1 MVKKEISIN
10 AWLDALK
17 KEWRFILLRHWH
29 IRMNAMPKKIA
40 VLVIAAFF
48 LLAGGANAVVAVH
61 EGESIQKVIDAATP
75 GETIEVYSGT
85 YEESIDIN
93 RPLNLKGIDSGSGM
107 PFVDADDGPAIVL
120 SADGITLEG
129 FSARSSSGW
138 GTDAGVLVISK
149 NNVIR
154 NNAASGNGNCGMVFL
169 ESHNNTIIGN
179 TVEGNHNEGLSLR
192 NSSYNLLEGNTA
204 SDNRYGIK
212 LQGSKENIIRGNSVA
227 GNRFDGIY
235 LEGSAKNIVE
245 HNYAEDNWGGIS
257 LDNSRDNIIRKND
270 ILGNEKGISLAYR
283 NSSGDV
289 KSEGKGVYI
298 SYNSQSSESR
308 GYANNTIYQN
318 NLSNR
323 ENAYDDGL
331 NRWDNGRV
339 GNNYNDFDEPSEGCD
354 GGKICD
360 KEYRISGGSSVDR
373 FPLAASTSPRAS
385 ESFGSGPGGEQLLPA
400 KHSFLPGSEMEVKFT
415 TPKGIEAWAGM
426 ASGNEIWG
434 DQHLGQNTSGNL
446 VFTAPDE
453 EGSYRLRMYDKNGTE
468 ILSFPFNVTV
478 PRITA
483 SPSPASTCE
492 KIYVS
497 FSGAPGLEEDWI
509 GMYRPGGTDAIS
521 RQQLS
526 GRQTGTL
533 AFSTTE
539 AGTYEFRMFESGG
552 SQPLVTSGT
561 VEVETRLGVKVI
573 AEPSRVSPGGTI
585 TVTFWG
591 APASGSGVL
600 GMYGIM
606 RPDKFHIE
614 KRRTGS
620 KSCGSMTFRA
630 PSQPGQYDFRMFA
643 DDINRPILGYS
654 NVVTVA

>member
-1 MVKKEISIN
+1 
-10 AWLDALK
+10 
-17 KEWRFILLRHWH
+17 
-29 IRMNAMPKKIA
+29 MPKKIA

-61 EGESIQKVIDAATP
+61 EGESIQKAIDAAVP

-85 YEESIDIN
+85 YEESIDVN
-93 RPLNLKGIDSGSGM
+93 KPLTLKGVDSGSGM
-107 PFVDADDGPAIVL
+107 PFVDVDDGPAIVL
-120 SADGITLEG
+120 SADGIILEG

-154 NNAASGNGNCGMVFL
+154 NNAASGNGNAGMVFL

-179 TVEGNHNEGLSLR
+179 TVEGNHNEGISLR

-204 SDNRYGIK
+204 NDNRYGIK
-212 LQGSKENIIRGNSVA
+212 LQNSKENTIRGNIVA
-227 GNRFDGIY
+227 GNSFDGIY
-235 LEGSAKNIVE
+235 LEASAKNIVE
-245 HNYAEDNWGGIS
+245 YNYAEDNWGGVS
-257 LDNSRDNIIRKND
+257 LDNSRDNIIRRND
-270 ILGNEKGISLAYR
+270 ILHNEKGISLAYR

-308 GYANNTIYQN
+308 GYANNTIFQN

-339 GNNYNDFDEPSEGCD
+339 GNNYSDFNDPSEGCE
-354 GGKICD
+354 GRKVCD

-373 FPLAASTSPRAS
+373 FPLVASAASASPVAS
-385 ESFGSGPGGEQLLPA
+385 GGSFGSGPGDAELLPA
-400 KHSFLPGSEMEVKFT
+400 KYSFMPGGEMRVKFT
-415 TPKGIEAWAGM
+415 APADIEAWASL
-426 ASGNEIWG
+426 AKGNETWD
-434 DQHLGQNTSGNL
+434 DQHLGRNTSGSI

-453 EGSYRLRMYDKNGTE
+453 EGSYILRMHDKNGTE

-483 SPSPASTCE
+483 SPSPANTCE

-497 FSGAPGLEEDWI
+497 YSGAPGLEKDWI

-521 RQQLS
+521 WQYLK
-526 GRQTGTL
+526 GRQSGTL

-539 AGTYEFRMFESGG
+539 AGHYEFRMFESGG
-552 SQPLVTSGT
+552 SEPLVTSSV
-561 VEVETRLGVKVI
+561 VEVETRMGVKVI

-614 KRRTGS
+614 KRRIGS

>member
-1 MVKKEISIN
+1 
-10 AWLDALK
+10 
-17 KEWRFILLRHWH
+17 
-29 IRMNAMPKKIA
+29 
-40 VLVIAAFF
+40 
-48 LLAGGANAVVAVH
+48 
-61 EGESIQKVIDAATP
+61 
-75 GETIEVYSGT
+75 
-85 YEESIDIN
+85 
-93 RPLNLKGIDSGSGM
+93 
-107 PFVDADDGPAIVL
+107 
-120 SADGITLEG
+120 
-129 FSARSSSGW
+129 
-138 GTDAGVLVISK
+138 
-149 NNVIR
+149 
-154 NNAASGNGNCGMVFL
+154 MVFL
-169 ESHNNTIIGN
+169 ESDNNTITGN
-179 TVEGNHNEGLSLR
+179 TAEGNRNEGLSLR
-192 NSSYNLLEGNTA
+192 NCSYNIMKGNTA
-204 SDNRYGIK
+204 NDNRYGIK
-212 LQGSKENIIRGNSVA
+212 LQNSQANLIRENIVT

-235 LEGSAKNIVE
+235 LDGSVKNTVE
-245 HNYAEDNWGGIS
+245 YNYAGDNWGGIS
-257 LDNSRDNIIRKND
+257 LDNSRDNIIRRND
-270 ILGNEKGISLAYR
+270 ILDNEKGINLAYR

-308 GYANNTIYQN
+308 GYANNTLYQN

-339 GNNYNDFDEPSEGCD
+339 GNNYGDFNEPSEGCK
-354 GGKICD
+354 GGKICN

-373 FPLAASTSPRAS
+373 FPLAASDSPVAS
-385 ESFGSGPGGEQLLPA
+385 AGSFGSGPDGVELVPA
-400 KHSFLPGSEMEVKFT
+400 KYSVLPGSEMNVKFT
-415 TPKGIEAWAGM
+415 APADTEAWASL
-426 ASGNEIWG
+426 AKGNETWD
-434 DQHLGQNTSGNL
+434 DQHLGQNTSGSI

-453 EGSYRLRMYDKNGTE
+453 EGSYILRMHDQNGTE
-468 ILSFPFNVTV
+468 ILSIPFNVTV
-478 PRITA
+478 PRMTA
-483 SPSPASTCE
+483 SPSSASTCE

-497 FSGAPGLEEDWI
+497 FSGAPGLEKDWI
-509 GMYRPGGTDAIS
+509 GMYKQGGTDAIS
-521 RQQLS
+521 WQHLK

-539 AGTYEFRMFESGG
+539 AGRYEFKMFESGG
-552 SQPLVTSGT
+552 SEPLAISNA

-573 AEPSRVSPGGTI
+573 AEPSSVAPGGTI

-614 KRRTGS
+614 KRRIGS

-643 DDINRPILGYS
+643 DDVNRPILGYS

>member
-1 MVKKEISIN
+1 M
-10 AWLDALK
+10 
-17 KEWRFILLRHWH
+17 
-29 IRMNAMPKKIA
+29 
-40 VLVIAAFF
+40 
-48 LLAGGANAVVAVH
+48 VAVH
-61 EGESIQKVIDAATP
+61 EGDSIQAAINAATS
-75 GETIEVYSGT
+75 GDTIEVYSGT
-85 YEESIDIN
+85 YQESIDVN
-93 RPLNLKGIDSGSGM
+93 KPLTLRGIDSGSGM
-107 PFVDADDGPAIVL
+107 PFVDTDDGPAIVL

-129 FSARSSSGW
+129 FLARSSSSW

-154 NNAASGNGNCGMVFL
+154 NNAASGNGNAGMVFL

-179 TVEGNHNEGLSLR
+179 TVEGNRNEGLSLK
-192 NSSYNLLEGNTA
+192 NSSYNLLEDNTA
-204 SDNRYGIK
+204 NDNRYGIK
-212 LQGSKENIIRGNSVA
+212 LQGSQENTIRGNIA
-227 GNRFDGIY
+227 TGNRFDGIY

-245 HNYAEDNWGGIS
+245 YNYAGDNWGGIS
-257 LDNSRDNIIRKND
+257 LDNSRDNIIRRND
-270 ILGNEKGISLAYR
+270 ILDNEEGIDLAYR

-308 GYANNTIYQN
+308 GYANNTLYQN

-339 GNNYNDFDEPSEGCD
+339 GNNYSDFNDPAEGCE
-354 GGKICD
+354 GRKICD
-360 KEYRISGGSSVDR
+360 EEYRISGGSSVDR

-385 ESFGSGPGGEQLLPA
+385 GGSSGSGPGGSELLPT
-400 KHSFLPGSEMEVKFT
+400 KYSFLPGSEMGVKFT
-415 TPKGIEAWAGM
+415 APVNFEAWASL
-426 ASGNEIWG
+426 AKGNETWG

-446 VFTAPDE
+446 KFTAPDE

-497 FSGAPGLEEDWI
+497 FSGAPGLEKDWI
-509 GMYRPGGTDAIS
+509 GMYRPGGADAIS
-521 RQQLS
+521 WQQLS

-539 AGTYEFRMFESGG
+539 AGAYEFRMFESEG
-552 SQPLVTSGT
+552 SQPLVTSGVVQ
-561 VEVETRLGVKVI
+561 VEVRLGIKVI
-573 AEPSRVSPGGTI
+573 AEPSHVAPGGTI

-606 RPDKFHIE
+606 RPDKFHVE
-614 KRRTGS
+614 KRRIGS

-630 PSQPGQYDFRMFA
+630 PSQPGQYDFRMFG

-654 NVVTVA
+654 NVVTVS